1 MAVLFVFD
9 RNILGALKDR
19 DDRRVTFI
27 HRSLVELDQRL
38 RELGSRLVVRVGDP
52 VEVVPAVALEA
63 RAEAVVA
70 AKDFEGYAKRRDAAV
85 ARELELVGK
94 SLLTVKDHVVFE
106 GSEIS
111 TGEGEPFRVFTPYS
125 KAWRRRFGPGD
136 VAVRE
141 WRPGALV
148 PAADLPGD
156 DPWSLPDLGFRESE
170 LWTAAGEE
178 AGRLALRDF
187 ATNRMAA
194 YATNRDFPDLNAT
207 SGLSVHLRFGTVSV
221 RETVRTAL
229 EVGGPSAE
237 KWLDELIWREF
248 YSMILDRFPHVEH
261 TTFRQE
267 YQAVEW
273 PGTPEHFE
281 AWCEGWTGY
290 PIVDAAMR
298 CLVQTGWM
306 HNRLRMVAASFLVK
320 DLLLNYSWGEAFFAR
335 HLLDFDLASNNGGW
349 QWAASTGVDA
359 LPTFRIFNP
368 VLQSRKF
375 DPDGAFIRKWCPEVA
390 HLDSNAI
397 HAPWEHGGPL
407 PIVDHATQRQHALNL
422 LQVGTGSMNA

>member
-1 MAVLFVFD
+1 MALFVFD
-9 RNILGALKDR
+9 RNILDSLKDR

-27 HRSLVELDQRL
+27 HRSLVELDRRL
-38 RELGSRLVVRVGDP
+38 QELGSRLVVRVGDP
-52 VEVVPAVALEA
+52 VDVVPAVALEA

-70 AKDFEGYAKRRDAAV
+70 AKDFEDYAKRRDAAV
-85 ARELELVGK
+85 ARELELIEK
-94 SLLTVKDHVVFE
+94 SLVTVKDHVVFE

-125 KAWRRRFGPGD
+125 KAWRRRFAPFDAGERRWPTS
-136 VAVRE
+136 
-141 WRPGALV
+141 ALA
-148 PAADLPGD
+148 PADDLPGD
-156 DPWSLPDLGFRESE
+156 EPWSLTDLGFRGAD
-170 LWTAAGEE
+170 LWTEPGEE
-178 AGRLALRDF
+178 AGRRTLRDF
-187 ATNRMAA
+187 AASRLER
-194 YATNRDFPDLNAT
+194 YARQRDFPELGAT

-221 RETVRTAL
+221 REAVRTAL
-229 EVGGPSAE
+229 DVGGSSAE

-267 YQAVEW
+267 YQDLEW
-273 PGTPEHFE
+273 PGLPEHFD
-281 AWCEGWTGY
+281 AWCEGRTGY

-306 HNRLRMVAASFLVK
+306 HNRLRMVAASFLIK
-320 DLLLNYSWGEAFFAR
+320 DLLLDYRWGEAFFAR

-375 DPDGAFIRKWCPEVA
+375 DPEGAFIRRWCPEVA
-390 HLDSNAI
+390 HLDSKAI
-397 HAPWEHGGPL
+397 HAPWEHGGPI
-407 PIVDHATQRQHALNL
+407 PIVDHATQRRLALNL
-422 LQVGTGSMNA
+422 LQVGAGSMNA